1 MAIKIRH
8 AGCHTSMTLAATVGA
23 VLAITG
29 TAQAQSTAAAQ
40 ASAAKACERQVS
52 IGPAPLRRLTRLE
65 YINTARDLLGA
76 VTVDAERFPEEGGS
90 GFDNNVDLAVATRIH
105 AQKYMSTAES
115 LAAQAV
121 ADLPRLLGCIPTR
134 DETACLKGFIKRFG
148 LRAWRR
154 PLSAQEEVSLSA
166 FFAEQRQSHSLSDAV
181 ALLVMALLES
191 PHFLY
196 RVEVGI
202 SPPQGSVVNTVRLT
216 DWEVASR
223 LSYFF
228 WATMPDARL
237 FALAHANQ
245 LHTRAQV
252 RRAAQWMVRDE
263 RARATLRRFHEQWL
277 GLPLLDRLQKDKAH
291 FPTWDKTVPVLMKA
305 QFDRFMDHVLWQQD
319 GRLGTLL
326 TTKTTFLNEPLAG
339 FLGIKGVRGPDW
351 QRVIYAGPPLA
362 GIFTLPAFLAM
373 QANVEE
379 TSPIKRGIFVREQLL
394 CQIPPPPPPN
404 LMMNMLP
411 PATAELVTVRER
423 LEEHKLGFGCAKCH
437 ELFDPLGFAF
447 EDYDAAGVHR
457 TQERGH
463 SLDTTGE
470 VVQSD
475 VDGPFDNG
483 RQLAQRLA
491 NSEMVR
497 TCFVKQWFRF
507 AFARTESDADLCTLA
522 TMNAAFKKKNYRIVD
537 LMLAVV
543 QTDAFLYLPV
553 TQPSLA
559 SLPKALQ

>member
-1 MAIKIRH
+1 MATRMPR
-8 AGCHTSMTLAATVGA
+8 AGCRTSTALVATVGV
-23 VLAITG
+23 VLAITRN
-29 TAQAQSTAAAQ
+29 AQAQPTTREQ
-40 ASAAKACERQVS
+40 ASVAKACEGQGS
-52 IGPAPLRRLTRLE
+52 MGPAPLRRLTRHE
-65 YINTARDLLGA
+65 YMNTARDLLGP

-121 ADLPRLLGCIPTR
+121 SDLPRLLGCLPTR
-134 DETACLKGFIKRFG
+134 AETACLKGFIKRFG

-154 PLSAQEEVSLSA
+154 PLSAQEENSLWA
-166 FFAEQRQSHSLSDAV
+166 FFAEQRETRSLTDAV
-181 ALLVMALLES
+181 ALLVTALLDS

-196 RVEVGI
+196 RVEVGV
-202 SPPQGSVVNTVRLT
+202 SPPQGHVVNTVRLT

-237 FALAHANQ
+237 FALAHASQ

-263 RARATLRRFHEQWL
+263 RARATLRRFAEQWL
-277 GLPLLDRLQKDKAH
+277 GLPLLARLQKDKAH
-291 FPTWDKTVPVLMKA
+291 FPTWDKSMPLLMKT
-305 QFDRFMDHVLWQQD
+305 QFDRFMDQVLWQQD
-319 GRLGTLL
+319 GRLDTLL
-326 TTKTTFLNEPLAG
+326 TTQTTFLNEPLAG
-339 FLGIKGVRGPDW
+339 FLGIQGVRGSDW
-351 QRVIYAGPPLA
+351 QRVDHAGPPLA

-423 LEEHKLGFGCAKCH
+423 LEEHKLGVGCAKCH

-447 EDYDAAGVHR
+447 EDYDAVGIHR

-463 SLDTTGE
+463 ALDTTGE
-470 VVQSD
+470 LIQSD
-475 VDGPFDNG
+475 VDGPFENG

-491 NSEMVR
+491 KSEMVR
-497 TCFVKQWFRF
+497 ACFVKQWFRF

-522 TMNAAFKKKNYRIVD
+522 TLNAAFKKNKYRIVD

-543 QTDAFLYLPV
+543 QTDAFLHLPV
-553 TQPSLA
+553 TKPSLA